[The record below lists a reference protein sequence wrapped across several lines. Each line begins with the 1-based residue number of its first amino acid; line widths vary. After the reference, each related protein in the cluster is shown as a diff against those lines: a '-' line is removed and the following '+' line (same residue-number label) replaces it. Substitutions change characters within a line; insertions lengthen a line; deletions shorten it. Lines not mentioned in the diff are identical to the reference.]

1 MSSKGSPPI
10 ALILLGA
17 TATAA
22 VVIAAAFVFSSRTRS
37 KRCGN
42 RNETTASLL
51 DKNSSNE
58 EEDNS
63 TPRIVNNDNSINNDG
78 GGEAITENKVHVS
91 EIAETHNASCQSKGM
106 ELPLIIG
113 GGEGVGHIAAKEVVE
128 SAEGQEAPNPTSSVA
143 MTTKKKKKKKKK
155 DKLRPKL
162 TPSTT
167 NNEAE
172 TNNNDDD
179 DDDLGFGEIAKTPL
193 KKLRPIST
201 TTPKEKGDKKPPDD
215 LGYTSLSSYWKQ
227 QENKNVFVAPIT
239 PVGVSLDKKKKMGD
253 DNKVK
258 SNNSNDV
265 DDDMNIGK
273 KEDSIALALDYPSS
287 TVNEVANQQTNFES
301 DEAPA
306 DAMKVVVEDDG
317 AADQGLVEKI
327 LLKK

>member
-22 VVIAAAFVFSSRTRS
+22 VVIAAAFVVSSRTRS

-63 TPRIVNNDNSINNDG
+63 TPRIVNNNNNNNSINNDG

-91 EIAETHNASCQSKGM
+91 EIAETHNASCQSKGK
-106 ELPLIIG
+106 ELPIIIG
-113 GGEGVGHIAAKEVVE
+113 GGEDVGDITAKEVE
-128 SAEGQEAPNPTSSVA
+128 SSEGQEASNLTSSVA
-143 MTTKKKKKKKKK
+143 RATKKKKKK

-215 LGYTSLSSYWKQ
+215 LGYNSLSSYWKQ

-239 PVGVSLDKKKKMGD
+239 PVGVSRLEKKKKMGD